1 MFFLNDLPSP
11 NAVINCQVLC
21 MRHNQATSF
30 APGQV
35 GPERIM
41 IRYIGQDITTRIA
54 A

>member
-11 NAVINCQVLC
+11 NADINCQVLR
-21 MRHNQATSF
+21 MKHNQATSF

-35 GPERIM
+35 GLERTR